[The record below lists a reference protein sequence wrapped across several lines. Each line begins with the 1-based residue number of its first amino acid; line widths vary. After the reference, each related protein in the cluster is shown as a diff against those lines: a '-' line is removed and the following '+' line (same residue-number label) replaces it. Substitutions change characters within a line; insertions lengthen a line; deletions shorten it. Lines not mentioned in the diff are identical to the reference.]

1 MPDIHFVPE
10 KDLEVIKKY
19 MTAEGVVL
27 IPEHLKE
34 ICNEE
39 HIDKMTGEY
48 DFGGQ
53 ADIWL
58 EVITKPDHYF
68 FTFQE

>member
-1 MPDIHFVPE
+1 
-10 KDLEVIKKY
+10 